1 VSDRDPFDRLAA
13 AARREPVPGVDVAE
27 RVLRTIAAP
36 PLRSD
41 RLFLWLA
48 LGSAAA
54 AAACA
59 VVALPAWEALSDPLA
74 QVMIAIQG
82 VAP

>member
-1 VSDRDPFDRLAA
+1 MHDLELLERLAA
-13 AARREPVPGVDVAE
+13 AARREHPPEVDVAA
-27 RVLRTIAAP
+27 RVLTTLALP
-36 PLRSD
+36 QPRSD
-41 RLFLWLA
+41 SIFLWMA

-54 AAACA
+54 AAAC
-59 VVALPAWEALSDPLA
+59 VLVALPAWEALLDPLA